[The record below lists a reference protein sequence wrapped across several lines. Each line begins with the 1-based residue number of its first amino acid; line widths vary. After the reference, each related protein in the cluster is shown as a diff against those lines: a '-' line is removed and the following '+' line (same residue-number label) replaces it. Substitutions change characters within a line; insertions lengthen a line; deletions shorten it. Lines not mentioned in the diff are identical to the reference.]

1 MGTGTV
7 SSKGQVVIPQKLRK
21 ALSIRAGTRIQMAQE
36 GNSIRLTPLASGAP
50 KSAAGGYG
58 LIRYR
63 GPRVRVEDMDP
74 IKALGKQ
81 RR

>member
-21 ALSIRAGTRIQMAQE
+21 ALGIRAGTRVQMAQE
-36 GNSIRLTPLASGAP
+36 GNTLRLTPIARGTP
-50 KSAAGGYG
+50 RSAAAGYG

-63 GPRVRVEDMDP
+63 GPRVRIGDMDP
-74 IKALGKQ
+74 VAALGKP

>member
-1 MGTGTV
+1 MGNGTV

-21 ALSIRAGTRIQMAQE
+21 ALSIRAGTRVQMAQE
-36 GNSIRLTPLASGAP
+36 GNSIRLTPLSGAAP

-74 IKALGKQ
+74 LKALGK
-81 RR
+81 RRR